1 MRRGTIT
8 GLATAPLTYEETGA
22 TRAEPMPGG
31 YHHVH
36 RDVSIGSGPD
46 DFARAADALIGW
58 RMHEG
63 AGLTVLHADGPA
75 APGVL
80 VVLRGPLRLR
90 IPCRVVYT
98 VDEPGRRG
106 FAYGT
111 LPGHP
116 ERGEEAFTVVLTGTG
131 DVRIRIRAFSRP
143 ASLLIRAAGPVNRRF
158 QQHATDRYV
167 AALGRLARG
176 HAG

>member
-1 MRRGTIT
+1 MRRAMIP
-8 GLATAPLTYEETGA
+8 GLAAAPLTYEEAGA

-36 RDVSIGSGPD
+36 RDVSIGRGPE
-46 DFARAADALIGW
+46 DFARAATALLTW
-58 RMHEG
+58 RMHEA
-63 AGLTVLHADGPA
+63 AGLSVIHADGPA
-75 APGVL
+75 APGAV
-80 VVLRGPLRLR
+80 VVLQLPPRFL

-116 ERGEEAFTVVLTGTG
+116 ESGEEAFIVILTDAG
-131 DVRIRIRAFSRP
+131 DVRIHIRAFSRP
-143 ASLLIRAAGPVNRRF
+143 ATLMTRAAGPINRLVQRY
-158 QQHATDRYV
+158 ATDRYV
-167 AALGRLARG
+167 SALQRLARTG
-176 HAG
+176 